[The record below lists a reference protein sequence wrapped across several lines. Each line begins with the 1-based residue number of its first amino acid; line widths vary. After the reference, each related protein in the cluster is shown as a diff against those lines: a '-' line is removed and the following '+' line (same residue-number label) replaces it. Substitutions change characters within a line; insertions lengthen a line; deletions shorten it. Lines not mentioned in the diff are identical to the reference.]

1 MATAD
6 LLAFD
11 QPVAP
16 AASSALSGGSV
27 TVRVT
32 HRLDEVEAIWRGLAA
47 GPIESPGQDFG
58 FTRLWIETL
67 GIAQSDQIYVSA
79 LEGET
84 PLALFALHRH
94 RTAGVRVLSWFPGAH
109 VGCNAPLVD
118 RARLAT
124 MTPDERRSLWRQML
138 AGIRGADLVHL
149 KSVPRLV
156 VDGVEIFA
164 ELGQSITAD
173 TLYRAAFV
181 SFEDADST
189 QRNKSRRKHDRQQG
203 DKLAAMGPIEFDT
216 LDNGAAAEAA
226 LDVLLRQR
234 ALRFREMGVADPF
247 ATPAIR
253 AFYQSTVRSGS
264 GVHVKL
270 HVLKLKGEVIAM
282 RYNIV
287 AGDRLFCLIS
297 SMSEDE
303 RLRPGSPGK
312 QCLLRVMQSV
322 FAEGYRVFDMG
333 EGLTDEKRHWC
344 NVQVPVDDRYVPIS
358 VIGGLAASTHRGFL
372 MARTHIKSDP
382 RLLAVVKKARG
393 IILGLTRRRDGAA
406 AQLPSGDE

>member
-1 MATAD
+1 
-6 LLAFD
+6 
-11 QPVAP
+11 
-16 AASSALSGGSV
+16 
-27 TVRVT
+27 
-32 HRLDEVEAIWRGLAA
+32 
-47 GPIESPGQDFG
+47 
-58 FTRLWIETL
+58 
-67 GIAQSDQIYVSA
+67 
-79 LEGET
+79 
-84 PLALFALHRH
+84 
-94 RTAGVRVLSWFPGAH
+94 
-109 VGCNAPLVD
+109 
-118 RARLAT
+118 
-124 MTPDERRSLWRQML
+124 
-138 AGIRGADLVHL
+138 
-149 KSVPRLV
+149 
-156 VDGVEIFA
+156 
-164 ELGQSITAD
+164 
-173 TLYRAAFV
+173 
-181 SFEDADST
+181 
-189 QRNKSRRKHDRQQG
+189 
-203 DKLAAMGPIEFDT
+203 
-216 LDNGAAAEAA
+216 
-226 LDVLLRQR
+226 
-234 ALRFREMGVADPF
+234 
-247 ATPAIR
+247 
-253 AFYQSTVRSGS
+253 
-264 GVHVKL
+264 
-270 HVLKLKGEVIAM
+270 M